1 MFGLL
6 QPDKVKV
13 GQRIKEIKESMNLS
27 FTELGNRLGIKKPTI
42 SSYVQGYALA
52 PESVITQLSSI
63 SGKPVGWFY
72 FGDIDEYIA
81 DYLQLKGQN
90 RIVQEHPEVVK
101 EIKEEFY
108 TGEFKNPAWENE
120 VGYPCEEFMD
130 DYFYEL
136 QQEVIKEEIQK
147 MVRDQIKKLP
157 IVDEL
162 SKQKK
167 DEAVTVI
174 TSGIIE
180 YMNVAGEFNYEKKD
194 DMIKVVKE
202 EVAKFDFF
210 ANSKFEDKY
219 LIGKLI
225 NILSDNQQTIQL
237 LNHLSKEL
245 TDRTFTGLFG
255 GEELVETIQTLRPGL
270 INLSNKISDDQL
282 EDWFEK

>member
-108 TGEFKNPAWENE
+108 TGKFKNPAWENE

-136 QQEVIKEEIQK
+136 QQEVIKEELQK
-147 MVRDQIKKLP
+147 MVRDQIKNLP
-157 IVDEL
+157 IADEL

-202 EVAKFDFF
+202 EVAKFDFS

>member
-1 MFGLL
+1 M
-6 QPDKVKV
+6 K
-13 GQRIKEIKESMNLS
+13 
-27 FTELGNRLGIKKPTI
+27 
-42 SSYVQGYALA
+42 
-52 PESVITQLSSI
+52 
-63 SGKPVGWFY
+63 
-72 FGDIDEYIA
+72 
-81 DYLQLKGQN
+81 
-90 RIVQEHPEVVK
+90 
-101 EIKEEFY
+101 
-108 TGEFKNPAWENE
+108 
-120 VGYPCEEFMD
+120 
-130 DYFYEL
+130 
-136 QQEVIKEEIQK
+136 
-147 MVRDQIKKLP
+147 
-157 IVDEL
+157 
-162 SKQKK
+162 
-167 DEAVTVI
+167 
-174 TSGIIE
+174 
-180 YMNVAGEFNYEKKD
+180 KKD